1 MLTADGVIR
10 RRERR
15 STKKNTPLKAKVRI
29 AMVQL
34 RCSPNDLR
42 ALRPCT
48 LCHVSK
54 M

>member
-1 MLTADGVIR
+1 VLTADGVIR
-10 RRERR
+10 HLSVGARR
-15 STKKNTPLKAKVRI
+15 KNTLLKAKVRI

-34 RCSPNDLR
+34 RCSPSDLR